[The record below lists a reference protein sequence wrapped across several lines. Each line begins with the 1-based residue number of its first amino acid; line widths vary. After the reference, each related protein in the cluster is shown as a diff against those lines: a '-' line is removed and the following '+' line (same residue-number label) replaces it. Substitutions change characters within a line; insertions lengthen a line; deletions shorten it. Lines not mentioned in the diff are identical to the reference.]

1 MKFGRKEYLTLA
13 ACLFV
18 PACQP
23 DVKQAAPTP
32 KIVLATFAAPAIP
45 TPNDLAMAAA
55 NPIANPPLA
64 DGMQKELLTSFI
76 AQGGFPSDQAP
87 TLTVPLSA
95 LTWDAASN
103 QYVPAD
109 APSIDVATLSVESAV
124 LLKIDVTPPLR
135 IAIEAQAPQTAGAL
149 TLLAKADASGSRRL
163 APGRYVF
170 AVRGG
175 ADGLKS
181 TDGLAIAP
189 DLAIALTLPNKN
201 LALPDN
207 QPPGGLSADQASQL
221 EQVRSVLWQPVAW
234 ATIPVAVGVNVWAPC
249 TGLSAQAP
257 ACTAAAP
264 VASSAYAAIDAVFP
278 HDEVA
283 SIATFSIA
291 PAAVTPLT
299 DAISGQVPLP
309 SNFLLDGARPVPST
323 SGTRF
328 YVKNLPAFGAAAAGL
343 ATLDGFS
350 TTGMMLAALSG
361 PVQADTVNSGTVF
374 LFELPDQAGQPRKMV
389 DVQAALAA
397 GTPGSAEYL
406 LEPPALTRTI
416 TIGAKSLSVTT
427 AIGLQ
432 PGVAVPTPTA
442 AGILYLPPLKQ
453 KANYLVVIT
462 DGVKDLA
469 GNSLRRSTLGN
480 ILFGFKSSPM
490 ANGHS
495 AIAGVSDAD
504 AAALLALRTSLAP
517 VLAAIGPLTGTSLT
531 QDNVVMAYT
540 VQTQTV
546 TDDSVNLSALPYA
559 APDKSVA
566 FNAASATPFDP
577 ATLGLPPAG
586 TSVFAHVDS
595 FLAASVVTLNPIQ
608 PATGA
613 LNPDTTQWTPIAIPA
628 LVTLPQVPA
637 TCSATTPCP
646 LPLVIAHHGLGGGRL
661 QTLAMSDSLA
671 ARGFVVAAI
680 DAPYHGDRAFCAKS
694 SDCTTTGADD
704 GVCTPDPT
712 KAGQGD
718 AIPPGTC
725 TTGHLKGNTVD
736 TKLTTVASGNYF
748 ISSNFFRLRDGLRQ
762 DVLDHAALVLAL
774 ARPPTPFPQPTSN
787 AVAEALLAKGIVINP
802 AAVYFEGLSLG
813 GIIGTSILATN
824 PRFSR
829 GVLNAPGGTLV
840 DVFTTSPAFAAEGDA
855 LFASMGIDRSNV
867 QTDLAVAAAYLQT
880 LIVAKWILDPAD
892 PINYAPYVLTK
903 LASPLGAALG
913 AAAHASTSA
922 YGQLATCD
930 QVVPNATTVVGGVP
944 LPYGDL
950 LLHLAGV
957 PSTLYSSTSTASQ
970 CVDHGAL
977 ADTFSAAPQGDQ
989 IRADAAS
996 FLFDLTTNAST
1007 FALP

>member
-1 MKFGRKEYLTLA
+1 MKLGRQEYLTLA
-13 ACLFV
+13 ACLLV

-23 DVKQAAPTP
+23 DVKQAAPAP
-32 KIVLATFAAPAIP
+32 KMVLATFSAPDIP
-45 TPNDLAMAAA
+45 MPNDLAMAAA

-64 DGMQKELLTSFI
+64 DGLQKELLTSFI

-87 TLTVPLSA
+87 ALSVPLSA
-95 LTWDAASN
+95 FTWDAGSN
-103 QYVPAD
+103 KYVTAD
-109 APSIDVATLSVESAV
+109 APSIDIATLSEKSAV

-135 IAIEAQAPQTAGAL
+135 IAIEAPASQTAGAMTML
-149 TLLAKADASGSRRL
+149 PKADASGSRRL

-175 ADGLKS
+175 VAGAQT

-189 DLAIALTLPNKN
+189 DLAIALTLPNKS
-201 LALPDN
+201 LAVPDH
-207 QPPGGLSADQASQL
+207 QPPGGLGADQASQL
-221 EQVRSVLWQPVAW
+221 ERVRSVLWQPVAW
-234 ATIPVAVGVNVWAPC
+234 AAIQVAAGVNVWAPC
-249 TGLSAQAP
+249 TGLSAATP
-257 ACTAAAP
+257 ACTAVAP
-264 VASSAYAAIDAVFP
+264 VASSAYAAIDAAFP

-283 SIATFSIA
+283 SITAFSIA
-291 PAAVTPLT
+291 PAAVAPIT
-299 DAISGQVPLP
+299 DAISGQMPLP
-309 SNFLLDGARPVPST
+309 SSFLLDGARPVPGT
-323 SGTRF
+323 GDTRF

-350 TTGMMLAALSG
+350 TTGMMLAPLSG
-361 PVQADTVNSGTVF
+361 PVQADTVNSSTVF
-374 LFELPDQAGQPRKMV
+374 LFELPDQTGLPRKMV
-389 DVQAALAA
+389 DVQSALVA
-397 GTPGSAEYL
+397 GAPGSAEYL
-406 LEPPALTRTI
+406 TEPPALTRTI
-416 TIGAKSLSVTT
+416 TVGGKSISVTT

-442 AGILYLPPLKQ
+442 AGIVYLPPLKQ
-453 KANYLVVIT
+453 KTNYLVVIT

-517 VLAAIGPLTGTSLT
+517 VLSAIGPLTGTSLT
-531 QDNVVMAYT
+531 EDNVVMAYT

-546 TDDSVNLSALPYA
+546 TDASVNLSALPYA

-566 FNAASATPFDP
+566 FTAGSATAFDP
-577 ATLGLPPAG
+577 ATLGLASAG
-586 TSVFAHVDS
+586 TSAFAHVDS
-595 FLAASVVTLNPIQ
+595 FLGASVVTLNPIH

-628 LVTLPQVPA
+628 LVTIPKTPEACTA
-637 TCSATTPCP
+637 TAPCP
-646 LPLVIAHHGLGGGRL
+646 LPLVIVHHGLSGGRL

-694 SDCTTTGADD
+694 SDCTTNGTDD
-704 GVCTPDPT
+704 GVCTPDPN

-725 TTGHLKGNTVD
+725 TTGHLKGNTTA

-774 ARPPTPFPQPTSN
+774 ARPPAPFPQPASS
-787 AVAEALLAKGIVINP
+787 AVAEALLAKGIVVNP

-813 GIIGTSILATN
+813 GIVGTSILATN
-824 PRFSR
+824 PRFAR

-840 DVFTTSPAFAAEGDA
+840 DVFTTAPAFADEGNA
-855 LFASMGIDRSNV
+855 LFLSMGIDRSKV
-867 QTDLAVAAAYLQT
+867 EADPAVAAAYLQT

-892 PINYAPYVLTK
+892 PINYAPHVLTK
-903 LASPLGAALG
+903 LASPLTEALG
-913 AAAHASTSA
+913 AAAHATTSA

-930 QVVPNATTVVGGVP
+930 QVVPNATTALSGVP

-950 LLHLAGV
+950 LLHLAAV
-957 PSTLYSSTSTASQ
+957 PSTLYSSTSAANQ

-996 FLFDLTTNAST
+996 FLLDLSTNTST